1 MKSIYI
7 IGSLRNQRIP
17 EIGNAIRQLGIEA
30 FDDWYAAGPEADD
43 RWKEYEKGR
52 GRTYGEALLGHAANH
67 VFEFDRHHLDRVD
80 AAVLVLP
87 AGKSG
92 HLELGYVSG
101 RGKPTYVL
109 FPEGEPEERWDVMYQ
124 FANGGVFFS
133 IESFLNELSDSKE
146 ADGS

>member
-43 RWKEYEKGR
+43 RWKEYEQGR
-52 GRTYGEALLGHAANH
+52 GRTYGQALEGHAANH
-67 VFEFDRHHLDRVD
+67 VFEFDKFHLDRVD
-80 AAVLVLP
+80 AAVLVMP

-92 HLELGYVSG
+92 CLELGYVTG
-101 RGKPTYVL
+101 KGKPTFVL
-109 FPEGEPEERWDVMYQ
+109 YPDGEPDARWDVMML
-124 FANGGVFFS
+124 FASGGVFFDTDK
-133 IESFLNELSDSKE
+133 FVNEIRKRS
-146 ADGS
+146 